1 MLNPYIWK
9 LYMASDGINVVRSY
23 DYFFEKGLSKEYI
36 AFIRRMQ
43 SSYQPSEK
51 ILSDVTDQLSELNK
65 KIDEI
70 GDIGIF
76 QDLYLVLCDDCEEN
90 AQQNFSEF
98 SCSIAYY
105 STILSYFS
113 PTRFIPYYFQ
123 YNFNVLQMIAEQFEI
138 DLPEIPKKSD
148 YRGRF
153 YYYEK
158 LCSSLHAFR
167 EANHLSVS
175 ELCAFL
181 YDFAPKYIGGT
192 SSYLVTELPSPH
204 SAFFIGSKKDDRFLS
219 DEPST
224 ITPWQCNPDTRAG
237 DMILMYLCSPVSAVD
252 SVWRSCSVGF
262 VDPFFYY
269 YRCTYICH
277 PQKIDA
283 VSLSTL
289 RQDSFLSAIPIVR
302 KNMQGVNGVELKP
315 SEFNHLME
323 LGNNSEIR
331 LEYVTTAKESE
342 CSTEKEVEDRIIKPL
357 LSQLGYGENDYVQQ
371 LYIEIGNHNHALI
384 PDFVLLPEKKGTHKV
399 AFAVVEAKRS
409 ITSYQQLQ
417 DALSQVRSYAKLL
430 STKFAVI
437 ISQEKVWIF
446 SESDDY
452 EKTVLEICA
461 TSMTDDHIYVMR
473 KIIGK

>member
-1 MLNPYIWK
+1 MLNQYIWQ
-9 LYMASDGINVVRSY
+9 LYMKSDGAQVVRCFENFY
-23 DYFFEKGLSKEYI
+23 EKGLSEEYI
-36 AFIRRMQ
+36 ALIKEYH

-51 ILSDVTDQLSELNK
+51 ILSDLTDQLNGLN
-65 KIDEI
+65 EI
-70 GDIGIF
+70 IIEMGDIQVS
-76 QDLYLVLCDDCEEN
+76 QDLYLVLCENCEED
-90 AQQNFSEF
+90 AKENFADF
-98 SCSIAYY
+98 SMVIASY
-105 STILSYFS
+105 STILSFFS

-123 YNFNVLQMIAEQFEI
+123 YNFNVVQIIAEQFEI
-138 DLPEIPKKSD
+138 NLPDIPKKSD

-158 LCSSLHAFR
+158 LCAALHAFR

-175 ELCAFL
+175 EFCAFL
-181 YDFAPKYIGGT
+181 YDFAPKYIGGV
-192 SSYLVTELPSPH
+192 SSYPVTELPSPH

-219 DEPST
+219 DEPTT

-237 DMILMYLCSPVSAVD
+237 DMIVMYLCSPVSAVD

-262 VDPFFYY
+262 IDPFFYY
-269 YRCTYICH
+269 YRCTYICR
-277 PQKIDA
+277 PQKIKEVD
-283 VSLSTL
+283 LSTL
-289 RQDSFLSAIPIVR
+289 RQDSILSAMTIVR

-331 LEYVTTAKESE
+331 LEYVSTTKESE

-357 LSQLGYGENDYVQQ
+357 LCQLGYGENDYLQQ

-384 PDFVLLPEKKGTHKV
+384 PDFVLLPEKKGNHKV

-430 STKFAVI
+430 STKYAVI
-437 ISQEKVWIF
+437 ISQESVWIF
-446 SESDDY
+446 SEKDDY
-452 EKTVLEICA
+452 EKSIFDICVN
-461 TSMTDDHIYVMR
+461 SMTDDHIFEMK
-473 KIIGK
+473 KILGR